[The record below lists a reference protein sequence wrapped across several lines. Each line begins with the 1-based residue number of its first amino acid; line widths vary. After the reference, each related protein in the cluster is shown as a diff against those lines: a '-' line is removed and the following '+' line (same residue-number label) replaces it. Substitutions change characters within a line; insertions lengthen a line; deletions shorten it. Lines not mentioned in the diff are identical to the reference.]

1 MVMQYLVSRNEEYLR
16 HIAKLNQEIGEILEI
31 LEVLQYNILELKT
44 QLNQLETSEDAYK
57 KEEWFAKQQKKI

>member
-16 HIAKLNQEIGEILEI
+16 HIAKLNQEIGEILEN

>member
-16 HIAKLNQEIGEILEI
+16 HIAKLNQEVGEILEI

-44 QLNQLETSEDAYK
+44 QLNQLETSEDGHK